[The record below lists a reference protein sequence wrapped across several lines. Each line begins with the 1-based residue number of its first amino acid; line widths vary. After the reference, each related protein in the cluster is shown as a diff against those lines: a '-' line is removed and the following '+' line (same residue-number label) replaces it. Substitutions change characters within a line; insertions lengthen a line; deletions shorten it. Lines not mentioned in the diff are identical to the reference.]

1 MCAGLQLKPLLSAG
15 SGSGHGCS
23 AFLLPA
29 SFVGAHMEVDDS
41 SLASLLPLQPNG
53 SAMLPVRLLVGRAP
67 RNTSLEDF
75 TLEVSEGHQDW
86 QAVTIGHSGKM
97 LGPRKFVLKKACR

>member
-1 MCAGLQLKPLLSAG
+1 
-15 SGSGHGCS
+15 
-23 AFLLPA
+23 
-29 SFVGAHMEVDDS
+29 MEVDDS

-86 QAVTIGHSGKM
+86 QAMTIGHSGKM
-97 LGPRKFVLKKACR
+97 VGPRKFVLKGSLQVMTWTCHDEKKEKVIFLCSRSCWKSLCVGTT